1 VQLSYQLTE
10 SDYRQGFKA
19 FRTRTAYRRWL
30 IRIAY
35 FIFFFMVVLGLLTTF
50 ARRAFGEL
58 WPLYLLLLFWGYYL
72 WYGPYMIGRRTMKGS
87 PSARTPRT
95 IDITDAGLHDQNN
108 LADSR
113 VDWKVFVGWAEND
126 KVFALFPSSMTF
138 IPIPKRAMTSAQQEE
153 FRALLKSRF
162 E

>member
-1 VQLSYQLTE
+1 MQLSYQLTE

-87 PSARTPRT
+87 PSARTAGPLTSRT
-95 IDITDAGLHDQNN
+95 L
-108 LADSR
+108 
-113 VDWKVFVGWAEND
+113 V
-126 KVFALFPSSMTF
+126 SMTKTTS
-138 IPIPKRAMTSAQQEE
+138 PIRGLIGRCS
-153 FRALLKSRF
+153 
-162 E
+162 